1 LVELSS
7 LSEALQRKEQK
18 LCAKHLKKSEKKVV
32 LKAALKVV
40 LKVVLKELTS
50 LPSLWQICLPREE
63 QTMLNASHQ
72 MPITET
78 NYYRNFNSPDFSF
91 PFLIP
96 AAPCRGVFFFP
107 FS

>member
-32 LKAALKVV
+32 LKAA